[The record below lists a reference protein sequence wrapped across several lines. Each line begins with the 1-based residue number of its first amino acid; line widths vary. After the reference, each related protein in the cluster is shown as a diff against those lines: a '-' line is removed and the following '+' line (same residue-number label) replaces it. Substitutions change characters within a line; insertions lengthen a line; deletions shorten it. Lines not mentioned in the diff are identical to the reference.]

1 MARMTLFTHTFGP
14 ARDDLPAGTPTVLAI
29 HGLTGH
35 GNRWRFLAADLP
47 EVRFLAPDLRGHGQS
62 PWTPPWSFDTNLDGL
77 EDVVATENPSELVIV
92 GHSFGGALAMRLAH
106 RLASSAVR
114 VRAVIAL
121 DPAQG
126 LDPQRALEVA
136 TLGLEHW
143 DYADADAA
151 RSAKRAEGWA
161 LVPDHILDYEI
172 ATHLVPNAAGRVQ
185 WRVSAPATATAW
197 SEMARPA
204 VTPPAGIPTTIVVA
218 DRVDPPFISAQ
229 YVADCGPDVTVL
241 HADCEHM
248 VPFLEPELVAR
259 LIREAIG
266 QP

>member
-14 ARDDLPAGTPTVLAI
+14 ARNDLPAGTPTVLAI

-185 WRVSAPATATAW
+185 WRVSAPAAARTAGHAVRR
-197 SEMARPA
+197 ARGDPGSPGVA
-204 VTPPAGIPTTIVVA
+204 PAG
-218 DRVDPPFISAQ
+218 
-229 YVADCGPDVTVL
+229 G
-241 HADCEHM
+241 
-248 VPFLEPELVAR
+248 EPSIQLSRRTAR
-259 LIREAIG
+259 G
-266 QP
+266 

>member
-14 ARDDLPAGTPTVLAI
+14 ARNDLPAGTPTVLAI

-185 WRVSAPATATAW
+185 WRVSAPAAATAW

-204 VTPPAGIPTTIVVA
+204 VTPPAGIPTTIVVV
-218 DRVDPPFISAQ
+218 DRVDPPFISEQ
-229 YVADCGPDVTVL
+229 FIADCGPDVTVL

-248 VPFLEPELVAR
+248 VPFLEPELVAG
-259 LIREAIG
+259 LIRKAIG
-266 QP
+266 